1 MSLTLYGAPL
11 SPFVR
16 KVRLLLAEKGLDYQ
30 LEAIVPFGQPA
41 WYREISPLGRIPAL
55 RDGDLALA
63 DSSVI
68 CQYLEERYPELP
80 NLQGDAPRQPR
91 SGALAGKIRR
101 LRDRSLATLTI
112 FRNRILKPAMGQA
125 CEENDVRRA
134 LEEKLP
140 AHFDYLKPSRRPG
153 LLRRRATDPRR
164 PGDRQPVGQPAS
176 RRRKP
181 GRATLAGP
189 RRAFRADARTP
200 GDASAA
206 AGERRTLD
214 KLAAKA

>member
-30 LEAIVPFGQPA
+30 LEAIAPFGQPA

-68 CQYLEERYPELP
+68 CQYLEERYPEPP

-101 LRDRSLATLTI
+101 LRDRSPGHADDLPQPDT
-112 FRNRILKPAMGQA
+112 QA
-125 CEENDVRRA
+125 GDG
-134 LEEKLP
+134 
-140 AHFDYLKPSRRPG
+140 PG
-153 LLRRRATDPRR
+153 LR
-164 PGDRQPVGQPAS
+164 
-176 RRRKP
+176 
-181 GRATLAGP
+181 
-189 RRAFRADARTP
+189 
-200 GDASAA
+200 
-206 AGERRTLD
+206 GERRVARWRKSCQRTSITWKTISTAGPSSSASD
-214 KLAAKA
+214 